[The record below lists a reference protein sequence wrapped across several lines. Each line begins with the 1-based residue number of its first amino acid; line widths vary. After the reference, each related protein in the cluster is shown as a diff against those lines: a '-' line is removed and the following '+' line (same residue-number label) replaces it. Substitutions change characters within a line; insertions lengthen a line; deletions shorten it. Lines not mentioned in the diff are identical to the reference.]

1 MYSRGVSRLD
11 TPHRMSGSWRNRAC
25 GVELHGGWGN
35 GPKPEHQQ
43 RVVAHR
49 RARPRKRG
57 ADLIQ
62 LPDNAQQNAPQD
74 ETRPA
79 DLVVANGDLEQ
90 IELETPT
97 EDLPTTNPKVEAEA
111 DDAALDVEDS
121 TRLYLREIARVPLLT
136 AEEEVVLAKA
146 LELGRQI
153 HTDPWTALLDLHEWT
168 LHETE
173 ATARA
178 KHPVYALPS
187 GAEAHRI
194 VRSAIADDS
203 AGDLLVTA
211 PRFGF
216 TEALRAAK
224 GSPAEELL
232 ERARALRAVYNERL
246 DADAFLALLDWVHA
260 VARRPAFRD
269 EKTLNAMLDWARD
282 EVAIPALRRWVEAG
296 RDAKVLEQLGYR
308 PDVDGST
315 GVLVEQGKVARDHMT
330 SANLRLVVANA
341 KKYMN
346 HGLGLLDL
354 IQEGNAGLM
363 RAVDKFEW
371 QRGFKFSTYATWWI
385 RQAIQ
390 RGVADQSRTIRVPV
404 HMVETM
410 QRVTRT
416 TRELTAKL
424 GREPTPA
431 EIAATLSEDPRW
443 KITPERVEEVKRY
456 GRMPVSLA
464 SPIGED
470 GDTELG
476 ELIEDEDAVSPLDAA
491 TNQLLKEQL
500 DHVLD
505 SLDGRE
511 ERVLRLRFGLDDGRQ
526 RTLEEVGNEFGLT
539 RERIRQIESHA
550 LRKLRHPSRSR
561 KLREFASE

>member
-1 MYSRGVSRLD
+1 
-11 TPHRMSGSWRNRAC
+11 
-25 GVELHGGWGN
+25 
-35 GPKPEHQQ
+35 
-43 RVVAHR
+43 
-49 RARPRKRG
+49 
-57 ADLIQ
+57 LIQ
-62 LPDNAQQNAPQD
+62 LPDNSQLND
-74 ETRPA
+74 TEPA
-79 DLVVANGDLEQ
+79 DPVVAAAELEQ
-90 IELETPT
+90 IELETVVEDVPT
-97 EDLPTTNPKVEAEA
+97 ARQTKADSSVDADADA

-136 AEEEVVLAKA
+136 ADEEVVLAKA
-146 LELGRQI
+146 IELGVRI
-153 HTDPWTALLDLHEWT
+153 RTEPWTAILDLHEWT
-168 LHETE
+168 LHDTE

-178 KHPVYALPS
+178 KHPVYALPF

-194 VRSAIADDS
+194 VRNAVADAL
-203 AGDLLVTA
+203 AGDLLTTA

-216 TEALRAAK
+216 TEAIRAAQD
-224 GSPAEELL
+224 GPLAELL

-246 DADAFLALLDWVHA
+246 DAESFLALLDWAHA
-260 VARRPAFRD
+260 VGQRPAFRD
-269 EKTLNAMLDWARD
+269 ETSLTTMLGWARD

-296 RDAKVLEQLGYR
+296 HDDDILGTLGHRHEPDAE
-308 PDVDGST
+308 PS
-315 GVLVEQGKVARDHMT
+315 GVLVDQAKVARDHMT

-346 HGLGLLDL
+346 RGLGFLDL

-371 QRGFKFSTYATWWI
+371 RRGFKFSTYATWWI

-416 TRELTAKL
+416 TRELTVQL
-424 GREPTPA
+424 GREPTAA

-443 KITPERVEEVKRY
+443 TITPERVEEVKRY
-456 GRMPVSLA
+456 GRTPISLA
-464 SPIGED
+464 TPIGED

-476 ELIEDEDAVSPLDAA
+476 ALIEDEGAVSPVEAA
-491 TNQLLKEQL
+491 TNQLLREQL
-500 DHVLD
+500 DRVLD

-511 ERVLRLRFGLDDGRQ
+511 ERVIRLRFGLDDGRP
-526 RTLEEVGNEFGLT
+526 RTLEEVGQEFGLT

-550 LRKLRHPSRSR
+550 LGKLRHPSRSR
-561 KLREFASE
+561 KLREYASE

>member
-1 MYSRGVSRLD
+1 MADGIGHHPNHHRAKAHRHARSLEHGATLIQFPDNTQEHD
-11 TPHRMSGSWRNRAC
+11 TDAADS
-25 GVELHGGWGN
+25 
-35 GPKPEHQQ
+35 
-43 RVVAHR
+43 VVA
-49 RARPRKRG
+49 A
-57 ADLIQ
+57 A
-62 LPDNAQQNAPQD
+62 
-74 ETRPA
+74 E
-79 DLVVANGDLEQ
+79 LEQ
-90 IELETPT
+90 IELETVV
-97 EDLPTTNPKVEAEA
+97 EGLPAERQTKA
-111 DDAALDVEDS
+111 DPGANADADAEVDDAALDVEDS

-146 LELGRQI
+146 IELGVLI
-153 HTDPWTALLDLHEWT
+153 PTEPWTAFLDLHEWT
-168 LHETE
+168 RHDTE

-178 KHPVYALPS
+178 KHPVYALPF

-194 VRSAIADDS
+194 VRSALADES
-203 AGDLLVTA
+203 SGDLLTTA

-216 TEALRAAK
+216 TEAIRVAHGGAA
-224 GSPAEELL
+224 AELL
-232 ERARALRAVYNERL
+232 ERARALRAVYNEQL
-246 DADAFLALLDWVHA
+246 DADAFLGLLDWAHA
-260 VARRPAFRD
+260 VGHHPALRED
-269 EKTLNAMLDWARD
+269 KSVKAMLAWARD

-296 RDAKVLEQLGYR
+296 HEDDILATLGHR
-308 PDVDGST
+308 PDGGDEPT
-315 GVLVEQGKVARDHMT
+315 GILIDQAKTARDHMI

-346 HGLGLLDL
+346 RGLGFLDL

-416 TRELTAKL
+416 TRELTVQL
-424 GREPTPA
+424 GREPTAA
-431 EIAATLSEDPRW
+431 EVAATLSEDPRW
-443 KITPERVEEVKRY
+443 TITPERVEEVRRY
-456 GRMPVSLA
+456 GRTPISLET
-464 SPIGED
+464 PIGED

-476 ELIEDEDAVSPLDAA
+476 SLIEDESALSPVDAA
-491 TNQLLKEQL
+491 TNQLLREQL

-511 ERVLRLRFGLDDGRQ
+511 ERVIRLRFGLDDSRP
-526 RTLEEVGNEFGLT
+526 RTLEEVGKEFGLT

-561 KLREFASE
+561 KLREYASE

>member
-1 MYSRGVSRLD
+1 
-11 TPHRMSGSWRNRAC
+11 
-25 GVELHGGWGN
+25 
-35 GPKPEHQQ
+35 
-43 RVVAHR
+43 
-49 RARPRKRG
+49 
-57 ADLIQ
+57 LIQ
-62 LPDNAQQNAPQD
+62 LPDNARLTD
-74 ETRPA
+74 TEPA
-79 DLVVANGDLEQ
+79 DTVVAAAELER
-90 IELETPT
+90 IELETVGVYIPT
-97 EDLPTTNPKVEAEA
+97 ARQTKPDGEAIA
-111 DDAALDVEDS
+111 DDSALDVEDS

-146 LELGRQI
+146 IELGVRI
-153 HTDPWTALLDLHEWT
+153 RTEPWTALLDLHEWT
-168 LHETE
+168 LHDTE

-178 KHPVYALPS
+178 KHPVYALPF
-187 GAEAHRI
+187 GAEAHRS
-194 VRSAIADDS
+194 VRSALADES
-203 AGDLLVTA
+203 AGDLLTTA

-216 TEALRAAK
+216 TEAIRSAQGGPLA
-224 GSPAEELL
+224 ELL
-232 ERARALRAVYNERL
+232 ERGRALRAVYNERL
-246 DADAFLALLDWVHA
+246 DVDTFLALLDWAHA
-260 VARRPAFRD
+260 VGRRPAFRD
-269 EKTLNAMLDWARD
+269 EKSLSAMLAWARD
-282 EVAIPALRRWVEAG
+282 QVAIPALRRWVEAG
-296 RDAKVLEQLGYR
+296 HDADGLATLGYR
-308 PDVDGST
+308 PETDGEAIGT
-315 GVLVEQGKVARDHMT
+315 LIDQAKAARDHMI

-346 HGLGLLDL
+346 RGLGLLDL

-416 TRELTAKL
+416 TRELTVQL
-424 GREPTPA
+424 GREPTAA

-443 KITPERVEEVKRY
+443 TITPERVEEVKRY
-456 GRMPVSLA
+456 GRTPISLET
-464 SPIGED
+464 PIGED

-476 ELIEDEDAVSPLDAA
+476 ALIEDEGAVSPVEAA
-491 TNQLLKEQL
+491 TKQLLKEQL

-511 ERVLRLRFGLDDGRQ
+511 EHVLRLRFGLDDGRP
-526 RTLEEVGNEFGLT
+526 RTLEEVGQEFGLT
-539 RERIRQIESHA
+539 RERIRQIEAHA

-561 KLREFASE
+561 KLREYASE

>member
-1 MYSRGVSRLD
+1 MIQFPDNSQEHD
-11 TPHRMSGSWRNRAC
+11 TEA
-25 GVELHGGWGN
+25 E
-35 GPKPEHQQ
+35 GP
-43 RVVAHR
+43 VVA
-49 RARPRKRG
+49 
-57 ADLIQ
+57 AD
-62 LPDNAQQNAPQD
+62 
-74 ETRPA
+74 E
-79 DLVVANGDLEQ
+79 LEQ
-90 IELETPT
+90 IELEAVVEAVPPVPRT
-97 EDLPTTNPKVEAEA
+97 KVDPEADADAEA

-146 LELGRQI
+146 IELGVRI
-153 HTDPWTALLDLHEWT
+153 RTEPWTAILDLHEWT
-168 LHETE
+168 LHDTE

-194 VRSAIADDS
+194 VRSALADES
-203 AGDLLVTA
+203 AGDLLTSA

-216 TEALRAAK
+216 TEAIDSAQ
-224 GSPAEELL
+224 GSPAAELL

-246 DADAFLALLDWVHA
+246 DADAFLALLDWAHA
-260 VARRPAFRD
+260 VGRHPALRE
-269 EKTLNAMLDWARD
+269 EKTVKAMLDWARD
-282 EVAIPALRRWVEAG
+282 EVAILALRRWVEAG
-296 RDAKVLEQLGYR
+296 RDDDILATLGY
-308 PDVDGST
+308 PAEGDDEPT
-315 GVLVEQGKVARDHMT
+315 GTLIDQAKAARDHMI

-346 HGLGLLDL
+346 RGLGFLDL

-385 RQAIQ
+385 RQALQ
-390 RGVADQSRTIRVPV
+390 RGIADQSRTIRVPV

-416 TRELTAKL
+416 TRELTVQL
-424 GREPTPA
+424 GREPTAA

-443 KITPERVEEVKRY
+443 IITPERVEEVKRY
-456 GRMPVSLA
+456 GRTPISLET
-464 SPIGED
+464 PIGEE

-476 ELIEDEDAVSPLDAA
+476 SLIEDESAVSPVDAA
-491 TNQLLKEQL
+491 TNQLLREQL
-500 DHVLD
+500 DRVLD

-511 ERVLRLRFGLDDGRQ
+511 EHVLRLRFGLDDGRP
-526 RTLEEVGNEFGLT
+526 RTLEEVGQEFGLT

-561 KLREFASE
+561 KLREYAAE

>member
-1 MYSRGVSRLD
+1 M
-11 TPHRMSGSWRNRAC
+11 
-25 GVELHGGWGN
+25 
-35 GPKPEHQQ
+35 
-43 RVVAHR
+43 
-49 RARPRKRG
+49 
-57 ADLIQ
+57 IQ
-62 LPDNAQQNAPQD
+62 FPDNSQPND
-74 ETRPA
+74 TEPA
-79 DLVVANGDLEQ
+79 DPVAAAGELEQ
-90 IELETPT
+90 IELETVEGIPT
-97 EDLPTTNPKVEAEA
+97 ARQTKADSNADADADT

-146 LELGRQI
+146 IELGVRI
-153 HTDPWTALLDLHEWT
+153 RIDPSTAILDLHEWT
-168 LHETE
+168 LHDTE
-173 ATARA
+173 PTARA
-178 KHPVYALPS
+178 KHPVYALPF

-194 VRSAIADDS
+194 VRSALTDES
-203 AGDLLVTA
+203 AGDLLSTA

-216 TEALRAAK
+216 TEAIRAAQ
-224 GSPAEELL
+224 GGPASDLL

-246 DADAFLALLDWVHA
+246 DAESFLALLDWAHA
-260 VARRPAFRD
+260 VGHHPALRD
-269 EKTLNAMLDWARD
+269 EESPKAMLAWARD
-282 EVAIPALRRWVEAG
+282 LVAIPALRRWVDAG
-296 RDAKVLEQLGYR
+296 HDDKIIGTLGHR
-308 PDVDGST
+308 PAAHDQPT
-315 GVLVEQGKVARDHMT
+315 GVLIDQAKVARDHMI

-346 HGLGLLDL
+346 RGLGFLDL

-416 TRELTAKL
+416 TRELTVQL
-424 GREPTPA
+424 GREPTAA

-443 KITPERVEEVKRY
+443 TITPERVEEVKRY
-456 GRMPVSLA
+456 GRTPISLET
-464 SPIGED
+464 PIGED
-470 GDTELG
+470 GDTEFG
-476 ELIEDEDAVSPLDAA
+476 ALIEDESAVSPVDAV
-491 TNQLLKEQL
+491 TNQLLREQL
-500 DHVLD
+500 DRVLD

-511 ERVLRLRFGLDDGRQ
+511 ERVIRLRFGLDDGRP
-526 RTLEEVGNEFGLT
+526 RTLEEVGQEFGLT
-539 RERIRQIESHA
+539 RERIRQIESYA

-561 KLREFASE
+561 KLREYATE

>member
-1 MYSRGVSRLD
+1 
-11 TPHRMSGSWRNRAC
+11 
-25 GVELHGGWGN
+25 
-35 GPKPEHQQ
+35 
-43 RVVAHR
+43 
-49 RARPRKRG
+49 
-57 ADLIQ
+57 LIQ
-62 LPDNAQQNAPQD
+62 FPDNAQLNGNEA
-74 ETRPA
+74 A
-79 DLVVANGDLEQ
+79 DPVVAVA
-90 IELETPT
+90 ELERIEREADVAPA
-97 EDLPTTNPKVEAEA
+97 PKAKGSPEADVDAAA

-146 LELGRQI
+146 IELGSRI
-153 HTDPWTALLDLHEWT
+153 RTEPWTAILDLHEWT
-168 LHETE
+168 LHDTE

-178 KHPVYALPS
+178 KHPAYALPS
-187 GAEAHRI
+187 GAQAHLI
-194 VRSAIADDS
+194 VRSSLAQEA
-203 AGDLLVTA
+203 AGDLLTTA

-216 TEALRAAK
+216 TEAIRAAQ
-224 GSPAEELL
+224 GSPAAELL

-246 DADAFLALLDWVHA
+246 DTDAFIALLDWAHA
-260 VARRPAFRD
+260 VGRHPALR
-269 EKTLNAMLDWARD
+269 EVKSVHTMVAWARD
-282 EVAIPALRRWVEAG
+282 DVAIPAIRRWVEAG
-296 RDAKVLEQLGYR
+296 HHADILATLGYR
-308 PDVDGST
+308 PEVDDAPK
-315 GVLVEQGKVARDHMT
+315 GVLIDQAKAAREHMI

-346 HGLGLLDL
+346 RGLGLLDL

-363 RAVDKFEW
+363 RGVDKFEW

-416 TRELTAKL
+416 TRELTVQL
-424 GREPTPA
+424 GREPTAA

-443 KITPERVEEVKRY
+443 TITPERVEEVKRY
-456 GRMPVSLA
+456 GRTPISLET
-464 SPIGED
+464 PIGED

-476 ELIEDEDAVSPLDAA
+476 ALIEDEGAVSPADAA

-500 DHVLD
+500 DRVLD

-511 ERVLRLRFGLDDGRQ
+511 NHVLRLRFGLDDGRP
-526 RTLEEVGNEFGLT
+526 RTLEEVGQEFGLT
-539 RERIRQIESHA
+539 RERIRQIEAHA

-561 KLREFASE
+561 KLREYASE

>member
-1 MYSRGVSRLD
+1 LIQVPD
-11 TPHRMSGSWRNRAC
+11 TS
-25 GVELHGGWGN
+25 
-35 GPKPEHQQ
+35 QQ
-43 RVVAHR
+43 NDTDSADTVVA
-49 RARPRKRG
+49 A
-57 ADLIQ
+57 A
-62 LPDNAQQNAPQD
+62 
-74 ETRPA
+74 E
-79 DLVVANGDLEQ
+79 LEQ
-90 IELETPT
+90 IERETVVDIPAAPRT
-97 EDLPTTNPKVEAEA
+97 KA
-111 DDAALDVEDS
+111 DPDVDADADAADAALDVEDS

-146 LELGRQI
+146 IELGVRI
-153 HTDPWTALLDLHEWT
+153 RTEPWTAILEIHEWT
-168 LHETE
+168 LHDTE

-178 KHPVYALPS
+178 KHPVYALPF

-194 VRSAIADDS
+194 VRSALADES
-203 AGDLLVTA
+203 AGDLLTTA

-216 TEALRAAK
+216 TEAIRSAQSGPSA
-224 GSPAEELL
+224 ELL

-246 DADAFLALLDWVHA
+246 DVDAFLALLDWAHA
-260 VARRPAFRD
+260 VGRRPAFRE
-269 EKTLNAMLDWARD
+269 EKSLSAMLAWARD
-282 EVAIPALRRWVEAG
+282 EIAIPALRRWVEASH
-296 RDAKVLEQLGYR
+296 D
-308 PDVDGST
+308 D
-315 GVLVEQGKVARDHMT
+315 GVLATLGHRPQGGEPTGLLIEQAKAAREHMI

-346 HGLGLLDL
+346 RGLGFLDL

-416 TRELTAKL
+416 TRELTVQL
-424 GREPTPA
+424 GREPTAA
-431 EIAATLSEDPRW
+431 EIAAALSEDPRW
-443 KITPERVEEVKRY
+443 TITPERVEEVKRY
-456 GRMPVSLA
+456 GRTPISLET
-464 SPIGED
+464 PIGED

-476 ELIEDEDAVSPLDAA
+476 ALIEDVGAVSPVDAA
-491 TNQLLKEQL
+491 TNQLLKEQI

-511 ERVLRLRFGLDDGRQ
+511 EHVLRLRFGLDDGRP
-526 RTLEEVGNEFGLT
+526 RTLEEVGKEFGLT

-561 KLREFASE
+561 KLREYASE